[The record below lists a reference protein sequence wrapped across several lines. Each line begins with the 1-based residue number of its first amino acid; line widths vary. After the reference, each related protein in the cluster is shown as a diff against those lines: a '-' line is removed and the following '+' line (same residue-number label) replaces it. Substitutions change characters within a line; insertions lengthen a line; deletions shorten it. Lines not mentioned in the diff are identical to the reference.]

1 MNKETYLP
9 IENYNKYLV
18 SNFGNIYSL
27 KSSRTLSLP
36 LNSDGYASVRL
47 HNENG
52 NKSFKVHQLVA
63 MMFLGHKSTGQ
74 NRIRVV
80 DHIDGDRS
88 NNNLNNLRIVSPRE
102 NRIKSNHISGNTS
115 KYIGVCWDKN
125 RGKWLSSI
133 KIEGVQKYLGRY
145 DNEEEAANAYLNQL
159 KELK

>member
-18 SNFGNIYSL
+18 SNFGNIYSS

-63 MMFLGHKSTGQ
+63 MMFLSHKSTGQ

-102 NRIKSNHISGNTS
+102 NRIKSNHIGGNTS
-115 KYIGVCWDKN
+115 KYIGVCWDKS

-133 KIEGVQKYLGRY
+133 KIEGVHKYLGRY
-145 DNEEEAANAYLNQL
+145 NNEEDAANAYLNKL
-159 KELK
+159 KELR